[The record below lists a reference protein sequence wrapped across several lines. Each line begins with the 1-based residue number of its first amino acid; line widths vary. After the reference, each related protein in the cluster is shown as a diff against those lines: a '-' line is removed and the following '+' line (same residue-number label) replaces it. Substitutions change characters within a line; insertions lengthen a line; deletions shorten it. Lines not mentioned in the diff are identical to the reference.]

1 MIFFTTYVTVI
12 RRSHEGTEK
21 RRGSPARVEG
31 SIIRLPVETDVR
43 AGDHLEYRLSNDEPR
58 RMIVIDAVHP
68 YMNRASTFDDYI
80 ELTCVP
86 TQRITSARVVAP
98 VLHPAMSVALSLV
111 ENGQMSEAI
120 FEALRIVEERVR
132 YLAEDNEL
140 DLTTATGQ
148 AADDECEGFRLLF
161 AGAMLGLRR
170 PCGAGGTV
178 PTALD
183 ETLEYLALASMLMRR
198 LDRAESR
205 LG

>member
-1 MIFFTTYVTVI
+1 MIFFTTYVTII
-12 RRSHEGTEK
+12 RRNHEGTEK

-31 SIIRLPVETDVR
+31 STIRLPIETDVQ
-43 AGDHLEYRLSNDEPR
+43 AGDQLEHRLPNDEPR

-68 YMNRASTFDDYI
+68 YMNRASTFDDHI

-86 TQRITSARVVAP
+86 SQRVASSRVVTP

-111 ENGQMSEAI
+111 DSGQMSEAV

-132 YLAEDNEL
+132 YLAEDSEL
-140 DLTTATGQ
+140 DLATMTGQ

-161 AGAMLGLRR
+161 TGAMLGLRR
-170 PCGAGGTV
+170 PYGVEGTV

>member
-1 MIFFTTYVTVI
+1 MIFFTTYVTII
-12 RRSHEGTEK
+12 RHSHERTEK

-31 SIIRLPVETDVR
+31 SMIRLPIETDVQ
-43 AGDHLEYRLSNDEPR
+43 AGDHLEYRLPNDEPR

-170 PCGAGGTV
+170 PYGAGGTV